1 MQKSTL
7 VAIDTNFPLIL
18 AEGNDIAVDALSVVR
33 ERVRPA
39 EILIPPTALAEL
51 NFHAK
56 KSPDLKLR
64 TSARTALE
72 NLHSRWHF
80 HPADL
85 NSAQEA
91 SVAEAAR
98 RILFSGLL
106 PPEERNDA
114 AIIASPRGIK
124 RPAPRKVAVSPIPQG
139 ESAVLNSILLV
150 SNDSHLLKADHRRLG
165 LLFRELDLPVPLIIS
180 PREIVRKFYR

>member
-7 VAIDTNFPLIL
+7 VAIDTNFPLML

-56 KSPDLKLR
+56 NSPALKLR

-114 AIIASPRGIK
+114 AIIA
-124 RPAPRKVAVSPIPQG
+124 